1 MDSLLGAY
9 VLDALEA
16 DERAQVEQ
24 HLEQDARARRE
35 VDELRETVAVLAT
48 APGIDEPAP
57 QALWDRIAA
66 QIDDETPDELGGP
79 TGPQGVAAGRVDHLG
94 RRRGGR
100 GRGDRP
106 RAAGRV
112 A

>member
-1 MDSLLGAY
+1 MTTIEPRDMDSLLGAY

-35 VDELRETVAVLAT
+35 VDELRETVAALAT

-57 QALWDRIAA
+57 QELWDRIAA
-66 QIDDETPDELGGP
+66 QIDEETPPTSSRRDGP
-79 TGPQGVAAGRVDHLG
+79 A
-94 RRRGGR
+94 RRRGRSCGSP
-100 GRGDRP
+100 RP
-106 RAAGRV
+106 SPRWPRSR
-112 A
+112 